1 MGKKWEIKPHLS
13 DNLIEQLLLNRGLK
27 TKSEQEKFFN
37 PKLSDFKKDLEIPG
51 VDKALGRVLGAIKK
65 GELIVVYGDYDA
77 DGLCATAAAYLGLTL
92 AGAKVLPYIPH
103 REKEGYGLSKVGLE
117 VAKEKGAKLVITV
130 DNGIAAIEAAVEA
143 EKLGLDL
150 IITDHHLPKETLPKA
165 LAIIHSTLMC
175 GAAVS
180 WCLVRQLVDERDA
193 DDLLDLV
200 AIATVCD
207 MMPMIGVNRAL
218 TKIGLQ
224 KLNQTKKVGLL
235 ALMKQAQLQKGKINA
250 YHIGHVL
257 GPRLNAKGRLEHSLD
272 TLRLLCT
279 KDPTKA
285 GDLANM
291 LGDANDQ
298 RKQLVDEGLIL
309 ARTLAQGH
317 SKNIMILESETWI
330 PGITGLIAGRMRE
343 EYNLPVVVISKGE
356 EFSKGSARSIN
367 GLNIVE
373 TIRQCSEIL
382 VDVGGHPGAAGFTIA
397 TEKIGLFK
405 TRLAQVCDGMEM
417 DQTDKLVVEAVL
429 KTDQLSLQTA
439 YDLTKFE
446 PTGVGNLKPIL
457 ASLGVKLSDLKTVG
471 NGQHLK
477 GRING
482 INFIAFGMGGL
493 INELS
498 AKEIV
503 DLAYYLDVDDFDGRE
518 KIQLKV
524 LDVQY

>member
-1 MGKKWEIKPHLS
+1 
-13 DNLIEQLLLNRGLK
+13 
-27 TKSEQEKFFN
+27 

-51 VDKALGRVLGAIKK
+51 INKALGRVLGAIKHQ
-65 GELIVVYGDYDA
+65 ELILVYGDYDA
-77 DGLCATAAAYLGLTL
+77 DGLCATAVMYLGLTA

-103 REKEGYGLSKVGLE
+103 REKEGYGLSRVGLE

-130 DNGIAAIEAAVEA
+130 DNGIAALEAAQEA

-165 LAIIHSTLMC
+165 LAIVHSTAMC

-180 WCLVRQLVDERDA
+180 WCLVRQLIDESIA

-200 AIATVCD
+200 AIAAVCD

-218 TKIGLQ
+218 TKIGLE

-279 KDPTKA
+279 KDAAKA
-285 GDLANM
+285 RDLANM
-291 LGDANDQ
+291 LGDTNDQ
-298 RKQLVDEGLIL
+298 RKQLVEEGLML
-309 ARTLAQGH
+309 ARSLAKGNN
-317 SKNIMILESETWI
+317 KNIMVLESETWI
-330 PGITGLIAGRMRE
+330 PGITGLIAGKIRE
-343 EYNLPVVVISKGE
+343 EYNLPTIVISKGE

-382 VDVGGHPGAAGFTIA
+382 VDVGGHPGAAGFTIT

-405 TRLAQVCDGMEM
+405 TKLAQICDGMKM
-417 DQTDKLVVEAVL
+417 DQTDKLVIEAVV
-429 KTDQLSLQTA
+429 KTDQLSLAAA

-446 PTGVGNLKPIL
+446 PTGVSNLKPIL

-471 NGQHLK
+471 GGQHLK
-477 GRING
+477 GRTNG
-482 INFIAFGMGGL
+482 VNFIAFGMGNL
-493 INELS
+493 IDELS

-503 DLAYYLDVDDFDGRE
+503 DLAYYLDIDDFDGNE